1 MSVSASLLQIGELA
15 QRAGVSHRTIHYY
28 ERIGLLRPAEREG
41 VGYRYYDEQAVQ
53 RLEKI
58 AALKNL
64 GLSLDEISQ
73 VIDLYF
79 RDPSGIK
86 GKERVLKIL
95 ETQLLATRSKLG
107 ELRTFE
113 HDLEAKVARMKALIE
128 EARNNR

>member
-1 MSVSASLLQIGELA
+1 MSTPSLRLQIGELA

-64 GLSLDEISQ
+64 GLSLEEIGQ
-73 VIDLYF
+73 VIELYF
-79 RDPSGIK
+79 SDPSGIQ
-86 GKERVLKIL
+86 GKEQVLRIL
-95 ETQLLATRSKLG
+95 ETQLEATRGKLG
-107 ELRTFE
+107 EMQAFE
-113 HDLEAKVARMKALIE
+113 RDLVANIARMKMLIE
-128 EARNNR
+128 AARKPS

>member
-1 MSVSASLLQIGELA
+1 MQTSLLQIGELA

-41 VGYRYYDEQAVQ
+41 AGYRYYDEQAVQ

-64 GLSLDEISQ
+64 GLSLDEIGQ

-79 RDPSGIK
+79 EDASGIK
-86 GKERVLKIL
+86 GKEQVLNIL
-95 ETQLLATRSKLG
+95 EAQLQATRGKLG
-107 ELRTFE
+107 ELRAFE
-113 HDLEAKVARMKALIE
+113 RDLEANIARMKALIDT
-128 EARNNR
+128 ARRQA

>member
-1 MSVSASLLQIGELA
+1 MSTPSLRLQIGELA

-64 GLSLDEISQ
+64 GLSLEEIGQ
-73 VIDLYF
+73 VIELYF
-79 RDPSGIK
+79 SDPSGIQ
-86 GKERVLKIL
+86 GKEQVLRIL
-95 ETQLLATRSKLG
+95 ETQLEATRGKLG
-107 ELRTFE
+107 EMQAFE
-113 HDLEAKVARMKALIE
+113 RDLVANIARMKTLIE
-128 EARNNR
+128 AARKPS

>member
-1 MSVSASLLQIGELA
+1 MTPSLLQIGEVA

-41 VGYRYYDEQAVQ
+41 VGYRYYDEQVVQ

-64 GLSLDEISQ
+64 GLSLDDIGQ

-79 RDPSGIK
+79 EDASGIK
-86 GKERVLKIL
+86 GKEQVLKIL
-95 ETQLLATRSKLG
+95 EAQLLVTRSKLG
-107 ELRTFE
+107 ELHTFE
-113 HDLEAKVARMKALIE
+113 RDLEINIARMKTLID
-128 EARNNR
+128 EARKHR